1 MKNNNVFKLSIILLF
16 FMSVASIGQ
25 NKQNSTSKT
34 QEFTK
39 ITNSTT
45 LFKVWHK
52 VNESERL
59 TFLAYMHA
67 LLEIEKIETIS
78 VKDFLDYERKE
89 GSCVVGILIYPE
101 QPKIYGENY
110 DCDFSLLGLRFDGE
124 SNSEDVKNYFRKL
137 DACTTLEKFKKTM
150 YNVQKEQDF
159 DGDVFYFYG
168 EIVSL
173 GYGYYV
179 GDFGRKTGGSGTQIA
194 YKIDNGKI
202 NTVDIW
208 KSRDLLEKKLSSYV
222 DINVN
227 RDYEFY
233 ELKIGSEVAVR
244 NDSPRTLTIGEVYTP
259 QKDRY
264 IKDDGITSSILDGVT
279 FDNEDVIV
287 LDVNKDYEE
296 YVKNIMIKYF
306 DNIQFKN

>member
-173 GYGYYV
+173 GYGYYI

-208 KSRDLLEKKLSSYV
+208 KSRDLLEKKTAKFVGVEGGSAGPSYNFKV
-222 DINVN
+222 EDIDNNKYISWGVGICW
-227 RDYEFY
+227 EC
-233 ELKIGSEVAVR
+233 
-244 NDSPRTLTIGEVYTP
+244 NDGDNGGNGGRLT
-259 QKDRY
+259 R
-264 IKDDGITSSILDGVT
+264 
-279 FDNEDVIV
+279 
-287 LDVNKDYEE
+287 
-296 YVKNIMIKYF
+296 
-306 DNIQFKN
+306 